1 MNFITFVSAPF
12 PVQRP
17 YPLDEVTWPVK
28 PVQRICETSGLRRK
42 CADRF
47 NRTHASVLG
56 RGNRQIRKKD
66 AITGKLKKHASRP
79 QARQAGQHL
88 QSEDAMDHS
97 KQFQNETFAK
107 VQFSP
112 EIR

>member
-1 MNFITFVSAPF
+1 
-12 PVQRP
+12 
-17 YPLDEVTWPVK
+17 
-28 PVQRICETSGLRRK
+28 
-42 CADRF
+42 
-47 NRTHASVLG
+47 VLG

-66 AITGKLKKHASRP
+66 AITGKLKKKKHTSRP

-88 QSEDAMDHS
+88 QSKDAMDQS